1 MQGVFGIFVKGMD
14 SFVKMRR
21 YLLFIILLINGTVS
35 KGQIYKYIG
44 LEDGLNNQKIYHIQ
58 KDRRGYMWFL
68 TQEGVDRYD
77 GKHIKHYTFSDN
89 SMKLDSRIAL
99 SWLYMDRKDRLWVI
113 GQKGRI
119 FRYDSQHDKFELA
132 YIHPKLIR
140 NKSQAFLNYGYL
152 DKNDHVWLCY
162 KDTITWYN
170 IRTGTTQDMVMP
182 VHGEITAIEQTEG
195 NHFFIGTGSGL
206 FHVGV
211 EEGKLKLVSDE
222 VVESIVTPVHEL
234 YYHAISK
241 QLFIGGYKDGILVYD
256 MGESGKITSCHS
268 PNNVE
273 INRIVSLNAHELLVA
288 TGGKGVYK
296 LDVNTC
302 LSEPYITADY
312 SSYNGMNGNNINDI
326 YVDEEER
333 IWLANYPTGI
343 TIRNNRYQ
351 SYDLIKHSLGNN
363 RSLVNDQV
371 HDVMEDSDG
380 DLWFATSNG
389 ISLYQTGTKEWHS
402 FFSSF
407 DPVPDDEN
415 HIFLA
420 LCEVSPGVI
429 WAGGFTS
436 NIYKIE
442 KKGFKISCFSPASI
456 AGIRPDQYIFD
467 IKKDSNGDIW
477 SGGYYN
483 LKRINLETKSVRL
496 YPGVSSITTILE
508 KDARQ
513 MWIGTRM
520 GLYQLDKKSGVYQ
533 YIDLPIE
540 SLYICALYQREN
552 GILYIGTRGAGLL
565 VYDSNEGKF
574 IHQYRADNCA
584 LISDNIYTIL
594 PRQDGSLLMGTENG
608 ITIYSPNE
616 HSFRNW
622 TREQGLMSVN
632 FNAGSATAYSSST
645 LVFGGNDGAI
655 RFPTDIQIPEPHYS
669 RLLLR
674 DFMIAYHPVY
684 PGDDGS
690 PLKQDIDETEQLELA
705 YGQNT
710 FSLDVA
716 SINYDYPSNIL
727 YSWKIDGYH
736 KEWSRPSHDNRIL
749 VRNLPPGSYTLQIR
763 AISNE
768 EKYKTYET
776 RSIQIIITPP
786 VWASMWAM
794 VGYAI
799 LLVLVMII
807 IFRIIMLHKQKK
819 ISDEKTRFFI
829 NTAHDIRTPLTLIKA
844 PLEEVVEN
852 HMVTDKALPHINM
865 ALRNVNTLLQLT
877 TNLINFERIDI
888 YSSTL
893 YVSEYELNSYM
904 NDVCATFRKYA
915 EMKHIKFVYESNF
928 DYLNVWFDSDKMGSI
943 LKNILSNALKYT
955 PENGSVCICAYEEG
969 TTWSIEV
976 KDTGIGIPSCEQKKL
991 FRNYFRGSNVVNLK
1005 VTGSGIGLMLVYK
1018 LVRLHKGKIQIQSAE
1033 QQGTCVRITFLK
1045 GNKHFH
1051 KAKFISPKE
1060 VDECPEVTMSG
1071 GAPDLPVMK
1080 SPQMNNSSQRVLVV
1094 EDNDDL
1100 RNYLVD
1106 MLAVSYYVQSCS
1118 NGKDALVIIR
1128 EFNPDL
1134 VISDIMMPEMSGDE
1148 LCSTIKSDIEMSH
1161 IPVILLTALGDEK
1174 DILGG
1179 LEIGADA
1186 YITKPFSVGILKVTI
1201 KNILANRALLRQV
1214 YNSIEDE
1221 EKDLPANCANTL
1233 DWKFIASVKECIEK
1247 NMGDPGFNVEMLSSH
1262 HHMSR
1267 TSFFNKL
1274 KALTGYAPAD
1284 YIRMIRLQHAAQLL
1298 KQGEHTVT
1306 EVSDIVGFSDVK
1318 YFREVFKKYYDV
1330 SPSKYAES
1338 GKEGASSTTNFRNET
1353 D

>member
-1 MQGVFGIFVKGMD
+1 M
-14 SFVKMRR
+14 SNFVKMRGFF
-21 YLLFIILLINGTVS
+21 LFVLLLINCTVS

-68 TQEGVDRYD
+68 TQEGIDRYD
-77 GKHIKHYTFSDN
+77 GKHIKHYNFSDDN
-89 SMKLDSRIAL
+89 MTLDSRIAL
-99 SWLYMDRKDRLWVI
+99 NWLYMDNGNVLWVI

-132 YIHPKLIR
+132 YVHPELIR

-152 DKNDHVWLCY
+152 DKNDRIWLCC
-162 KDTITWYN
+162 KDSITWYDTH
-170 IRTGTTQDMVMP
+170 TGTVLHMSVP
-182 VHGEITAIEQTEG
+182 VDGEITTIEQTDG

-206 FHVGV
+206 FRAGI
-211 EEGKLKLVSDE
+211 EEGKLKVIPDE
-222 VVESIVTPVHEL
+222 ALESIAPVHEL
-234 YYHAISK
+234 YYHAVSK
-241 QLFIGGYKDGILVYD
+241 QLFVGNYKEGILIYD
-256 MGESGKITSCHS
+256 MGGTGKIISCQF
-268 PNNVE
+268 PNHVE
-273 INRIVSLNAHELLVA
+273 INQIAALNAHELLVA

-296 LDVNTC
+296 LDVNTYM
-302 LSEPYITADY
+302 SEPYITADY
-312 SSYNGMNGNNINDI
+312 SSYNGMNGNNINDV

-343 TIRNNRYQ
+343 TIRNNRYG
-351 SYDLIKHSLGNN
+351 SYDLIRHSLGNT

-371 HDVMEDSDG
+371 HDVVEDSDG

-389 ISLYQTGTKEWHS
+389 ISFYQTDTKEWRS

-407 DPVPDDEN
+407 DPVPNDEN

-420 LCEVSPGVI
+420 LCEVSPGVM
-429 WAGGFTS
+429 WAGGYTS
-436 NIYKIE
+436 GIYKIE
-442 KKGFKISCFSPASI
+442 KKKGFKVTYLSPAAI
-456 AGIRPDQYIFD
+456 AGVRPDQYIYD
-467 IKKDSNGDIW
+467 IKKDSGGDIW
-477 SGGYYN
+477 SGGYYH
-483 LKRINLETKSVRL
+483 LKRINLDTKNVRL
-496 YPGVSSITTILE
+496 YPGVSSITTIQE
-508 KDARQ
+508 KDDRL

-520 GLYQLDKKSGVYQ
+520 GLYLLDKESGIYR

-540 SLYICALYQREN
+540 SPYICALYQRED

-565 VYDSNEGKF
+565 VYDINKKKF
-574 IHQYRADNCA
+574 IHQYRTDNCA

-594 PRQDGSLLMGTENG
+594 PRQDESLLMGTETG
-608 ITIYSPNE
+608 ITIYSPQK

-632 FNAGSATAYSSST
+632 FNAGSATAWNKST
-645 LVFGGNDGAI
+645 LVFGGNEGAVK
-655 RFPTDIQIPEPHYS
+655 FPTNIQIPEPHYS

-690 PLKQDIDETEQLELA
+690 PLKKDIDETDRLELA

-736 KEWSRPSHDNRIL
+736 KEWSRPSQDNRIL

-763 AISNE
+763 AVSNE

-776 RSIQIIITPP
+776 RNIQIVITPP
-786 VWASMWAM
+786 VWASLWAM

-807 IFRIIMLHKQKK
+807 IFRIIMLQKQKK
-819 ISDEKTRFFI
+819 VSDEKTRFFI

-844 PLEEVVEN
+844 PLEEVIEN
-852 HMVTDKALPHINM
+852 RMVTEQALPHMNM
-865 ALRNVNTLLQLT
+865 ALKNVNTLLQLT
-877 TNLINFERIDI
+877 TNLINFERIDV

-893 YVSEYELNSYM
+893 YVSEYELNTFM
-904 NDVCATFRKYA
+904 NDVCAAFRKYA
-915 EMKHIKFVYESNF
+915 EMKHVRFVYESNF

-955 PENGSVCICAYEEG
+955 PEEGSVCISACEEG
-969 TTWSIEV
+969 NTWSIEV

-991 FRNYFRGSNVVNLK
+991 FRNCFRGSNVVNLK

-1018 LVRLHKGKIQIQSAE
+1018 LVKLHKGKIQIQSNE
-1033 QQGTCVRITFLK
+1033 QQGTCVRVTFPK
-1045 GNKHFH
+1045 GNSHLH
-1051 KAKFISPKE
+1051 KAKFISPKLP
-1060 VDECPEVTMSG
+1060 DERPETIIPGSIS
-1071 GAPDLPVMK
+1071 DLPAMEI
-1080 SPQMNNSSQRVLVV
+1080 SQINSSLQRILIV

-1106 MLAVSYYVQSCS
+1106 ILKTSYNIQACP
-1118 NGKDALVIIR
+1118 NGKDALIIIR

-1148 LCSTIKSDIEMSH
+1148 LCSAIKGDIEMSH
-1161 IPVILLTALGDEK
+1161 IPVVLLTALGDEK
-1174 DILGG
+1174 NMLEG

-1186 YITKPFSVGILKVTI
+1186 YITKPFSVGILKATI
-1201 KNILANRALLRQV
+1201 KNLLANRALLRQV
-1214 YNSIEDE
+1214 YNSIEE
-1221 EKDLPANCANTL
+1221 E
-1233 DWKFIASVKECIEK
+1233 E
-1247 NMGDPGFNVEMLSSH
+1247 
-1262 HHMSR
+1262 
-1267 TSFFNKL
+1267 
-1274 KALTGYAPAD
+1274 
-1284 YIRMIRLQHAAQLL
+1284 
-1298 KQGEHTVT
+1298 
-1306 EVSDIVGFSDVK
+1306 
-1318 YFREVFKKYYDV
+1318 
-1330 SPSKYAES
+1330 
-1338 GKEGASSTTNFRNET
+1338 
-1353 D
+1353 

>member
-1 MQGVFGIFVKGMD
+1 M
-14 SFVKMRR
+14 SNFVKMRGFF
-21 YLLFIILLINGTVS
+21 LFVLLLINCTVS

-68 TQEGVDRYD
+68 TQEGIDRYD
-77 GKHIKHYTFSDN
+77 GKHIKHYNFSDDN
-89 SMKLDSRIAL
+89 MTLDSRIAL
-99 SWLYMDRKDRLWVI
+99 NWLYMDNGNVLWVI

-132 YIHPKLIR
+132 YVHPELIR

-152 DKNDHVWLCY
+152 DKNDRIWLCC
-162 KDTITWYN
+162 KDSITWYDTH
-170 IRTGTTQDMVMP
+170 TGTVLHMSVP
-182 VHGEITAIEQTEG
+182 VDGEITTIEQTDG

-206 FHVGV
+206 FRAGI
-211 EEGKLKLVSDE
+211 EEGKLKVIPDE
-222 VVESIVTPVHEL
+222 ALESIAPVHEL
-234 YYHAISK
+234 YYHAVSK
-241 QLFIGGYKDGILVYD
+241 QLFVGNYKEGILIYD
-256 MGESGKITSCHS
+256 MGGTGKIISCQF
-268 PNNVE
+268 PNHVE
-273 INRIVSLNAHELLVA
+273 INQIAALNAHELLVA

-296 LDVNTC
+296 LDVNTYM
-302 LSEPYITADY
+302 SEPYITADY
-312 SSYNGMNGNNINDI
+312 SSYNGMNGNNINDV

-343 TIRNNRYQ
+343 TIRNNRYG
-351 SYDLIKHSLGNN
+351 SYDLIRHSLGNT

-371 HDVMEDSDG
+371 HDVVEDSDG

-389 ISLYQTGTKEWHS
+389 ISFYQTDTKEWRS

-407 DPVPDDEN
+407 DPVPNDEN

-420 LCEVSPGVI
+420 LCEVSPGVM
-429 WAGGFTS
+429 WAGGYTS
-436 NIYKIE
+436 GIYKIE
-442 KKGFKISCFSPASI
+442 KKKGFKVTYLSPAAI
-456 AGIRPDQYIFD
+456 AGVRPDQYIYD
-467 IKKDSNGDIW
+467 IKKDSGGDIW
-477 SGGYYN
+477 SGGYYH
-483 LKRINLETKSVRL
+483 LKRINLDTKNVRL
-496 YPGVSSITTILE
+496 YPGVSSITTIQE
-508 KDARQ
+508 KDDRL

-520 GLYQLDKKSGVYQ
+520 GLYLLDKESGIYR

-540 SLYICALYQREN
+540 SPYICALYQRED

-565 VYDSNEGKF
+565 VYDINKKKF
-574 IHQYRADNCA
+574 IHQYRTDNCA

-594 PRQDGSLLMGTENG
+594 PRQDESLLMGTETG
-608 ITIYSPNE
+608 ITIYSPQK

-632 FNAGSATAYSSST
+632 FNAGSATAWNKST
-645 LVFGGNDGAI
+645 LVFGGNEGAVK
-655 RFPTDIQIPEPHYS
+655 FPTNIQIPEPHYS

-690 PLKQDIDETEQLELA
+690 PLKKDIDETDRLELA

-736 KEWSRPSHDNRIL
+736 KEWSRPSQDNRIL

-763 AISNE
+763 AVSNE

-776 RSIQIIITPP
+776 RNIQIVITPP
-786 VWASMWAM
+786 VWASLWAM

-807 IFRIIMLHKQKK
+807 IFRIIMLQKQKK
-819 ISDEKTRFFI
+819 VSDEKTRFFI

-844 PLEEVVEN
+844 PLEEVIEN
-852 HMVTDKALPHINM
+852 RMVTEQALPHMNM
-865 ALRNVNTLLQLT
+865 ALKNVNTLLQLT
-877 TNLINFERIDI
+877 TNLINFERIDV

-893 YVSEYELNSYM
+893 YVSEYELNTFM
-904 NDVCATFRKYA
+904 NDVCAAFRKYA
-915 EMKHIKFVYESNF
+915 EMKHVRFVYESNF

-955 PENGSVCICAYEEG
+955 PEEGSVCISACEEG
-969 TTWSIEV
+969 NTWSIEV

-991 FRNYFRGSNVVNLK
+991 FRNCFRGSNVVNLK

-1018 LVRLHKGKIQIQSAE
+1018 LVKLHKGKIQIQSNE
-1033 QQGTCVRITFLK
+1033 QQGTCVRVTFPK
-1045 GNKHFH
+1045 GNSHLH
-1051 KAKFISPKE
+1051 KAKFISPKLP
-1060 VDECPEVTMSG
+1060 DERPETIIPGSIS
-1071 GAPDLPVMK
+1071 DLPAMEI
-1080 SPQMNNSSQRVLVV
+1080 SQINSSLQRILIV

-1106 MLAVSYYVQSCS
+1106 MLKTSYNIQACP
-1118 NGKDALVIIR
+1118 NGKDALIIIR

-1148 LCSTIKSDIEMSH
+1148 LCSAIKGDLEMSH
-1161 IPVILLTALGDEK
+1161 IPVVLLTALGDEK
-1174 DILGG
+1174 NMLEG

-1186 YITKPFSVGILKVTI
+1186 YITKPFSVGILKATI
-1201 KNILANRALLRQV
+1201 KNLLANRALLRQV
-1214 YNSIEDE
+1214 YNSIEE
-1221 EKDLPANCANTL
+1221 EEQNFLVNCTNTL

-1247 NMGDPGFNVEMLSSH
+1247 NMGDPDFNV
-1262 HHMSR
+1262 
-1267 TSFFNKL
+1267 
-1274 KALTGYAPAD
+1274 
-1284 YIRMIRLQHAAQLL
+1284 
-1298 KQGEHTVT
+1298 
-1306 EVSDIVGFSDVK
+1306 VK
-1318 YFREVFKKYYDV
+1318 
-1330 SPSKYAES
+1330 
-1338 GKEGASSTTNFRNET
+1338 
-1353 D
+1353 

>member
-1 MQGVFGIFVKGMD
+1 MFV
-14 SFVKMRR
+14 
-21 YLLFIILLINGTVS
+21 LLLINGTVS
-35 KGQIYKYIG
+35 RGQIYKYIG

-68 TQEGVDRYD
+68 TQEGIDRYD
-77 GKHIKHYTFSDN
+77 GKHIKHYNFSDDN
-89 SMKLDSRIAL
+89 MTLDSRIAL
-99 SWLYMDRKDRLWVI
+99 NWLYMDNGNVLWVI

-132 YIHPKLIR
+132 YVHPELIR

-152 DKNDHVWLCY
+152 DKNDRIWLCC
-162 KDTITWYN
+162 KDSITWYDTH
-170 IRTGTTQDMVMP
+170 TGTVLHMSVP
-182 VHGEITAIEQTEG
+182 VDGEITTIEQTDG

-206 FHVGV
+206 FRAGI
-211 EEGKLKLVSDE
+211 EEGKLKVIPDE
-222 VVESIVTPVHEL
+222 ALESIAPVHEL
-234 YYHAISK
+234 YYHAVSK
-241 QLFIGGYKDGILVYD
+241 QLFVGNYKEGILIYD
-256 MGESGKITSCHS
+256 MGGTGKIISCQF
-268 PNNVE
+268 PNHVE
-273 INRIVSLNAHELLVA
+273 INQIAALNAHELLVA

-296 LDVNTC
+296 LDVNTYM
-302 LSEPYITADY
+302 SEPYITADY
-312 SSYNGMNGNNINDI
+312 SSYNGMNGNNINDV
-326 YVDEEER
+326 YVDEEDR

-343 TIRNNRYQ
+343 TIRNNRYG
-351 SYDLIKHSLGNN
+351 SYDLIRHSLGNT

-371 HDVMEDSDG
+371 HDVVEDSDG

-389 ISLYQTGTKEWHS
+389 ISFYQTDTKEWRS

-407 DPVPDDEN
+407 DPVPNDEN

-420 LCEVSPGVI
+420 LCEVSPGVM
-429 WAGGFTS
+429 WAGGYTS
-436 NIYKIE
+436 GIYKIE
-442 KKGFKISCFSPASI
+442 KKKGFKVTYLSPAAI
-456 AGIRPDQYIFD
+456 AGVRPDQYIYD
-467 IKKDSNGDIW
+467 IKKDSGGDIW
-477 SGGYYN
+477 SGGYYH
-483 LKRINLETKSVRL
+483 LKRINLDTKNVRL
-496 YPGVSSITTILE
+496 YPGVSSITTIQE
-508 KDARQ
+508 KDDRL

-520 GLYQLDKKSGVYQ
+520 GLYLLDKESGIYR

-540 SLYICALYQREN
+540 SPYICALYQRED

-565 VYDSNEGKF
+565 VYDINKKKF
-574 IHQYRADNCA
+574 IHQYRTDNCA

-594 PRQDGSLLMGTENG
+594 PRQDESLLMGTETG
-608 ITIYSPNE
+608 ITIYSPQK

-632 FNAGSATAYSSST
+632 FNAGSATAWNKST
-645 LVFGGNDGAI
+645 LVFGGNEGAVK
-655 RFPTDIQIPEPHYS
+655 FPTNIQIPEPHYS

-690 PLKQDIDETEQLELA
+690 PLKKDIDETDRLELA

-736 KEWSRPSHDNRIL
+736 KEWSRPSQDNRIL

-776 RSIQIIITPP
+776 RNIQIVITPP
-786 VWASMWAM
+786 VWASLWAM

-807 IFRIIMLHKQKK
+807 IFRIIMLQKQKK
-819 ISDEKTRFFI
+819 VSDEKTRFFI

-844 PLEEVVEN
+844 PLEEVIEN
-852 HMVTDKALPHINM
+852 RMVTEQALPHMNM
-865 ALRNVNTLLQLT
+865 ALKNVNTLLQLT
-877 TNLINFERIDI
+877 TNLINFERIDV

-893 YVSEYELNSYM
+893 YVSEYELNTFM
-904 NDVCATFRKYA
+904 NDVCAAFRKYA
-915 EMKHIKFVYESNF
+915 EMKHVRFVYESNF

-955 PENGSVCICAYEEG
+955 PEEGSVCISACEEG
-969 TTWSIEV
+969 NTWSIEV

-991 FRNYFRGSNVVNLK
+991 FRNCFRGSNVVNLK

-1018 LVRLHKGKIQIQSAE
+1018 LVKLHKGKIQIQSNE
-1033 QQGTCVRITFLK
+1033 QQGTCVRVTFPK
-1045 GNKHFH
+1045 GNSHLH
-1051 KAKFISPKE
+1051 KAKFISPKLP
-1060 VDECPEVTMSG
+1060 DERPETIIPGSIS
-1071 GAPDLPVMK
+1071 DLPAMEI
-1080 SPQMNNSSQRVLVV
+1080 SQINSSLQRVLIV

-1106 MLAVSYYVQSCS
+1106 MLKTSYNIQACP
-1118 NGKDALVIIR
+1118 NGKDALIIIR

-1148 LCSTIKSDIEMSH
+1148 LCSAIKGDLEMSH
-1161 IPVILLTALGDEK
+1161 IPVVLLTALGDEK
-1174 DILGG
+1174 NMLEG

-1186 YITKPFSVGILKVTI
+1186 YITKPFSVGILKATI
-1201 KNILANRALLRQV
+1201 KNLLANRALLRQV
-1214 YNSIEDE
+1214 YNSIEE
-1221 EKDLPANCANTL
+1221 EEQNFPVNCTNTL

-1247 NMGDPGFNVEMLSSH
+1247 NMG
-1262 HHMSR
+1262 
-1267 TSFFNKL
+1267 
-1274 KALTGYAPAD
+1274 
-1284 YIRMIRLQHAAQLL
+1284 IRILM
-1298 KQGEHTVT
+1298 
-1306 EVSDIVGFSDVK
+1306 
-1318 YFREVFKKYYDV
+1318 
-1330 SPSKYAES
+1330 
-1338 GKEGASSTTNFRNET
+1338 
-1353 D
+1353 

>member
-1 MQGVFGIFVKGMD
+1 
-14 SFVKMRR
+14 
-21 YLLFIILLINGTVS
+21 
-35 KGQIYKYIG
+35 
-44 LEDGLNNQKIYHIQ
+44 
-58 KDRRGYMWFL
+58 MWFL

-77 GKHIKHYTFSDN
+77 GKQIKHYNFSDD

-99 SWLYMDRKDRLWVI
+99 NWLYMDSGNILWVI

-132 YIHPKLIR
+132 YVHPELIR

-152 DKNDHVWLCY
+152 DKSDRIWLCY
-162 KDTITWYN
+162 KDSITWYD
-170 IRTGTTQDMVMP
+170 IRTGTTLHMP
-182 VHGEITAIEQTEG
+182 TPVNGEIAAIEQTDD

-206 FHVGV
+206 FHTGI
-211 EEGKLKLVSDE
+211 EKGKLNIMPNK
-222 VVESIVTPVHEL
+222 VVEGIGTSVHAL
-234 YYHAISK
+234 YYHAVSK
-241 QLFIGGYKDGILVYD
+241 QLFVGNYKEGILIYD
-256 MGESGKITSCHS
+256 VGKTGKIIPCQS

-273 INRIVSLNAHELLVA
+273 INRIVALDAHELLVA

-296 LDVNTC
+296 LDMNTYM
-302 LSEPYITADY
+302 SEPYITADY
-312 SSYNGMNGNNINDI
+312 NSYNGMNGNNINDI

-343 TIRNNRYQ
+343 TIRNNRYG
-351 SYDLIKHSLGNN
+351 SYDLIRHSLGNSL
-363 RSLVNDQV
+363 SLVNDQV
-371 HDVMEDSDG
+371 HDVLEDSDG

-389 ISLYQTGTKEWHS
+389 ISLYQTDTKEWRS
-402 FFSSF
+402 FLSSF
-407 DPVPDDEN
+407 DPVPDNEN

-420 LCEVSPGVI
+420 LCEAAPGVI
-429 WAGGFTS
+429 WAGGFMPG
-436 NIYKIE
+436 ICKIE
-442 KKGFKISCFSPASI
+442 KKKGFKISHISPAAI
-456 AGIRPDQYIFD
+456 AGVRPDQYIFD
-467 IKKDSNGDIW
+467 IKKDSAGDVW
-477 SGGYYN
+477 SGGYHH

-496 YPGVSSITTILE
+496 YPGVNSITTIQE
-508 KDARQ
+508 KDTRQ

-520 GLYQLDKKSGVYQ
+520 GLYQLDKESGVYQ
-533 YIDLPIE
+533 YVDLPIE
-540 SLYICALYQREN
+540 SPYICALFQRDD

-565 VYDSNEGKF
+565 VYDINKKKF
-574 IHQYRADNCA
+574 IHQYRTDNCA

-594 PRQDGSLLMGTENG
+594 PRQDESLLMGTENG
-608 ITIYSPNE
+608 ITIYSPRE

-632 FNAGSATAYSSST
+632 FNTGSATTYSKNT
-645 LVFGGNDGAI
+645 LVFGGNDGAV
-655 RFPTDIQIPEPHYS
+655 RFPIDIQIPEPHYS

-690 PLKQDIDETEQLELA
+690 PLEKDIDETDRLELA
-705 YGQNT
+705 YGQNS

-727 YSWKIDGYH
+727 YSWKIDGFH
-736 KEWSRPSHDNRIL
+736 KEWSRPSLDNRIV

-776 RSIQIIITPP
+776 RSIQIVITPP
-786 VWASMWAM
+786 AWASVWAM

-799 LLVLVMII
+799 LLVLVMVI
-807 IFRIIMLHKQKK
+807 IFRIIILHRQKK
-819 ISDEKTRFFI
+819 VSDEKTRFFI

-844 PLEEVVEN
+844 PLEEVIENRMVE
-852 HMVTDKALPHINM
+852 DQALRHINM
-865 ALRNVNTLLQLT
+865 ALKNVNALLQLA
-877 TNLINFERIDI
+877 TNLINFERVDV
-888 YSSTL
+888 YSSNL
-893 YVSEYELNSYM
+893 YVAEYELNSYM
-904 NDVCATFRKYA
+904 DNVCATFRKYA
-915 EMKHIKFVYESNF
+915 EMKHIRFVYESNF

-955 PENGSVCICAYEEG
+955 PESGSVRIYACEEG
-969 TTWSIEV
+969 NSWSIEV

-991 FRNYFRGSNVVNLK
+991 FRNCFRGSNVINLK

-1018 LVRLHKGKIQIQSAE
+1018 LVKLHKGRIHIQSTE
-1033 QQGTCVRITFLK
+1033 HEGTCVQVTFPK
-1045 GNKHFH
+1045 GNSHLH
-1051 KAKFISPKE
+1051 KAKFISPKTPN
-1060 VDECPEVTMSG
+1060 ECSETIVSG
-1071 GAPDLPVMK
+1071 GTSGLLSMEI
-1080 SPQMNNSSQRVLVV
+1080 SQVNGSLQRILIV

-1100 RNYLVD
+1100 RNYLID
-1106 MLAVSYYVQSCS
+1106 MFKTGYNVQSCP
-1118 NGKDALVIIR
+1118 NGKEALVIIR
-1128 EFNPDL
+1128 EFNPNL
-1134 VISDIMMPEMSGDE
+1134 VISDIMMPEMGGDE
-1148 LCSTIKSDIEMSH
+1148 LCSVIKGDLEISH

-1174 DILGG
+1174 NMLEG

-1186 YITKPFSVGILKVTI
+1186 YITKPFSVGILKATV

-1214 YNSIEDE
+1214 YNSIEDRE
-1221 EKDLPANCANTL
+1221 QTLPVNCTNTL
-1233 DWKFIASVKECIEK
+1233 DWKFIASVKECIEN
-1247 NMGDPGFNVEMLSSH
+1247 NMGNSDFNVDMLSSQ

-1306 EVSDIVGFSDVK
+1306 EIADMVGFSDAK
-1318 YFREVFKKYYDV
+1318 YFREVFKKYYNV
-1330 SPSKYAES
+1330 SPSKFNTKSE
-1338 GKEGASSTTNFRNET
+1338 N
-1353 D
+1353 

>member
-1 MQGVFGIFVKGMD
+1 M
-14 SFVKMRR
+14 
-21 YLLFIILLINGTVS
+21 LFIFLFINVTVS

-44 LEDGLNNQKIYHIQ
+44 LEDGLNNQKIYYIQ

-77 GKHIKHYTFSDN
+77 GKHIKHYTFSDD

-99 SWLYMDRKDRLWVI
+99 SWLYMDRRDGLWVI

-119 FRYDSQHDKFELA
+119 FKYDSKHDKFELT
-132 YIHPKLIR
+132 YVHPELIR

-152 DKNDHVWLCY
+152 DKNDHIWLCY
-162 KDTITWYN
+162 KDTLTWYN
-170 IRTGTTQDMVMP
+170 IRTGKILHLAIP
-182 VHGEITAIEQTEG
+182 VHEEITAIEQTDS
-195 NHFFIGTGSGL
+195 NQFFIGTGSGL
-206 FHVGV
+206 FRVRV
-211 EEGKLKLVSDE
+211 EGEELKLVSDE
-222 VVESIVTPVHEL
+222 VVKSIAAPVHEL
-234 YYHAISK
+234 YYHAVSQ
-241 QLFIGGYKDGILVYD
+241 QLFVGTYKEGILIYD
-256 MGESGKITSCHS
+256 MVGTGKIIPCQS

-273 INRIVSLNAHELLVA
+273 VNQIVALNAHELLVA

-296 LDVNTC
+296 LDVNTAM
-302 LSEPYITADY
+302 SEPYITADY

-389 ISLYQTGTKEWHS
+389 ISLYQTKTKEWRS
-402 FFSSF
+402 FLSSF
-407 DPVPDDEN
+407 DPILEDGN

-442 KKGFKISCFSPASI
+442 KKGFKISYLSPASI

-467 IKKDSNGDIW
+467 IKKDSSGDIW
-477 SGGYYN
+477 SGGYYH
-483 LKRINLETKSVRL
+483 LKRINLESKSVRL
-496 YPGVSSITTILE
+496 YPGVSSVTTILE

-520 GLYQLDKKSGVYQ
+520 GLYQLDKQSGIYQ

-540 SLYICALYQREN
+540 SLYICALYQRED

-565 VYDSNEGKF
+565 VYDIDKGKF
-574 IHQYRADNCA
+574 VHQYRTDNCV

-594 PRQDGSLLMGTENG
+594 PRQDNSFLMGTENG
-608 ITIYSPNE
+608 ITIYSPEE

-632 FNAGSATAYSSST
+632 FNAGSATAYSNST

-690 PLKQDIDETEQLELA
+690 PLKQDIDETDRLELA

-736 KEWSRPSHDNRIL
+736 KEWSRPSYDNRIL

-799 LLVLVMII
+799 LLLLVMII
-807 IFRIIMLHKQKK
+807 IFRIVMLHKQKK

-852 HMVTDKALPHINM
+852 HMVTDKALPHISM

-915 EMKHIKFVYESNF
+915 EMKHVRFVYESNF
-928 DYLNVWFDSDKMGSI
+928 DYLNVWFDSDKMSSI
-943 LKNILSNALKYT
+943 LKNILSNSLKYT
-955 PENGSVCICAYEEG
+955 PENGSVCICVYEEG
-969 TTWSIEV
+969 ATWNIEV

-991 FRNYFRGSNVVNLK
+991 FKNYFRGSNVVNLK

-1018 LVRLHKGKIQIQSAE
+1018 LVRLHKGKIQIQSTE
-1033 QQGTCVRITFLK
+1033 QQGTCVRITFPK

-1060 VDECPEVTMSG
+1060 VDECPEATMLG
-1071 GAPDLPVMK
+1071 EAPNLPVMK
-1080 SPQMNNSSQRVLVV
+1080 SPQMNSSSQRVLVV

-1100 RNYLVD
+1100 RNYLFD
-1106 MLAVSYYVQSCS
+1106 MLAVSYNVQSCS

-1148 LCSTIKSDIEMSH
+1148 LCSTIKRDIEMSH

-1174 DILGG
+1174 NMLGG

-1186 YITKPFSVGILKVTI
+1186 YITKPFSVGIFKVTV
-1201 KNILANRALLRQV
+1201 KNILANRALLRQA

-1221 EKDLPANCANTL
+1221 EKHLPANCSNTL

-1247 NMGDPGFNVEMLSSH
+1247 NMGDLDFTVDILSSQ

-1267 TSFFNKL
+1267 TSFYNKL

-1306 EVSDIVGFSDVK
+1306 EVADIVGFSDVK

-1338 GKEGASSTTNFRNET
+1338 GKDVVSSATNSVNIE
-1353 D
+1353 